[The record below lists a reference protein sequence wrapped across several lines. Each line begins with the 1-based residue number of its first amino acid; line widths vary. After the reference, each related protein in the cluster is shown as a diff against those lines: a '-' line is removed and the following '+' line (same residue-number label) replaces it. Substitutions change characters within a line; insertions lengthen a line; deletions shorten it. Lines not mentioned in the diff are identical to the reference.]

1 MHRLQYPIL
10 NCIFKFL
17 SYFLVQPA
25 LIFDKIQSAVMRSF
39 SIFFVSLS
47 LIFSCTSKQ
56 KSEAMS
62 DMLQAS
68 PAIEGS
74 NEYIGSPY
82 VTAGDRVYMVGHQ
95 DGSFPELGWH
105 VKGEMGGIWLHPIKL
120 MDGFQAALLIGDES
134 HELSEASKFVNYPT
148 ANVHYY
154 DLESTDLSVERW
166 QFVPD
171 GKQGLA
177 VQYILRN
184 NGQNDLEVQLD
195 LTGHADLSPVWLGE
209 RTEMK
214 DGKDSATFDQNLNG
228 WLVKDDLSPWHLVYG
243 LDVAAAE
250 YNEEANELLGNGIS
264 NRIRSNLKIPAGSAE
279 QVNLVIAGSK
289 QSEEEAVESYKD
301 IKTNFSLY
309 LNEKINRMETLASQS
324 KLTIPDKDLEQTF
337 EWLKYNCDWLV
348 RTVPGIGTGISAGI
362 PDYPWWF
369 GVDSEYSLRGY
380 MAVGQTM
387 PVYETIKLLDSVSN
401 AVNGNGRI
409 IHEMSTNGAVFNEGN
424 INETPQF
431 ASLIWEIYL
440 WNGDKDFLTSYY
452 PTIKKGLKWLMDE
465 NDSNK
470 NLFPDG
476 FGMMEIHGLDSEMI
490 DVASYTQRAFEDAS
504 KIAAELDDEEVAAE
518 YIEIANDLK
527 QRINEDFWSEEFASY
542 ADFIGTDKQTL
553 HLIEDAI
560 VRADTLNKPWAIEE
574 LEQTQK
580 AILQNP
586 SSDPRP
592 FVLHHNWVVN
602 TPMEMGIADED
613 KAIRALETAEKF
625 VNPFGVF
632 VTGIDRDESAGSDD
646 GSFAGSKVFSYTGA
660 VMTLPTGVQA
670 IAENN
675 YGRPDKAL
683 DYIKRMTRSFSY
695 ALPGSM
701 YEVSPD
707 YGMMTQAWN
716 IYSYA
721 VPIVQQFFGIQPKA
735 SEKKV
740 VISPNMPS
748 EWSEAKLE
756 NVIIADNSISIFHS
770 VNDKKKVVEVHQSNP
785 EWTVELRLQNPEGYD
800 YQLVE
805 GNAELSSEDSLIT
818 ATGKGSKLVLE
829 IISQ

>member
-1 MHRLQYPIL
+1 MKLKLLVLGALLLIGCTQKQDSPPLAAIL
-10 NCIFKFL
+10 
-17 SYFLVQPA
+17 
-25 LIFDKIQSAVMRSF
+25 
-39 SIFFVSLS
+39 
-47 LIFSCTSKQ
+47 
-56 KSEAMS
+56 
-62 DMLQAS
+62 
-68 PAIEGS
+68 EGS
-74 NEYIGSPY
+74 PSITGKADYIGSPF

-95 DGSFPELGWH
+95 DGSFPEIGWH

-120 MDGFQAALLIGDES
+120 MDGF
-134 HELSEASKFVNYPT
+134 ELSLAVNEKTYDLMAADSFVNYPS

-154 DLESTDLSVERW
+154 DLEDAELKVERW

-171 GKQGLA
+171 GKQGIV
-177 VQYILRN
+177 VQYVIRN
-184 NGQNDLEVQLD
+184 LGETELNTEFM

-209 RTEMK
+209 RTQMQDGQDQAVFNDSMNAWQVK
-214 DGKDSATFDQNLNG
+214 DG
-228 WLVKDDLSPWHLVYG
+228 LSPWHLIYG
-243 LDVAAAE
+243 IDQPVKTQTE
-250 YNEEANELLGNGIS
+250 QNNTLLGKGIS
-264 NRIRSNLKIPAGSAE
+264 NQLGAELKIPAGSG
-279 QVNLVIAGSK
+279 QLINLFIAGSIISDAEASAVYEDLK
-289 QSEEEAVESYKD
+289 QNYPEYLTEKKARMA
-301 IKTNFSLY
+301 SLA
-309 LNEKINRMETLASQS
+309 NMS
-324 KLTIPDKDLEQTF
+324 KLTIPDKELEETF

-369 GVDSEYSLRGY
+369 GVDSEYSLKGY

-401 AVNGNGRI
+401 AVNGNGKI

-440 WNGDKDFLTSYY
+440 WNGDKEFLESYY
-452 PTIKKGLKWLMDE
+452 PTIKKGLEWLMAE
-465 NDSNK
+465 NDSDK

-490 DVASYTQRAFEDAS
+490 DVAAYTQRAFEDAA
-504 KIAAELDDEEVAAE
+504 KIASELGDEQMAGNYSET
-518 YIEIANDLK
+518 ANDLK
-527 QRINEDFWSEEFASY
+527 RRINSDFWSEEFSSY
-542 ADFIGTDKQTL
+542 ADFIGTDEQTI
-553 HLIEDAI
+553 HLIDDAI

-574 LEQTQK
+574 LEQTRK
-580 AILQNP
+580 AILSNP
-586 SSDPRP
+586 SSEPRP

-613 KAIRALETAEKF
+613 KAIKALVTAEKF

-646 GSFAGSKVFSYTGA
+646 GSFTGSKVFSYTGA

-721 VPIVQQFFGIQPKA
+721 IPIVQQFFGIQPKA
-735 SEKKV
+735 SEKTILIK
-740 VISPNMPS
+740 PLMPA
-748 EWSEAKLE
+748 EWDQASLE
-756 NVIIADNSISIFHS
+756 NVNIADNQLS
-770 VNDKKKVVEVHQSNP
+770 VYYNTGDDKTVVEVQQSNP
-785 EWTVELRLQNPEGYD
+785 EWTIRLDLSNPGDSNYN
-800 YQLVE
+800 LVE
-805 GNAELSSEDSLIT
+805 GDADVTTENGRTVAISRS
-818 ATGKGSKLVLE
+818 SKLILE
-829 IISQ
+829 LAD